1 MNNHYL
7 LALLFVLLW
16 SWSLTTANALG
27 GFVHVP
33 LVAAFICA
41 SLGRFRYRRAARD

>member
-1 MNNHYL
+1 MHNLL
-7 LALLFVLLW
+7 LALLFAALW
-16 SWSLTTANALG
+16 SWSLTTAKTLG

-41 SLGRFRYRRAARD
+41 SLGRSRNRRAARG

>member
-1 MNNHYL
+1 MHNHYL
-7 LALLFVLLW
+7 LALLFALLW
-16 SWSLTTANALG
+16 SWSLTTANTLG

-41 SLGRFRYRRAARD
+41 SLGRFRYRRAARG